1 VGVAGAHRVVATGT
15 AIEGAAEPAREEE
28 EGIAKTEGS
37 GWEISG
43 KEKGPGE

>member
-1 VGVAGAHRVVATGT
+1 MGVAGVHRVVATGT
-15 AIEGAAEPAREEE
+15 ATEEAAEPAREE

-37 GWEISG
+37 GWGISG